1 MTDQYDIEPWLSGF
15 TIPEAPTGAVLAL
28 TFGASGIWTGR
39 VDGRR
44 RIVASLS
51 EPRIVPSILDMRIA
65 AELTENG
72 SVPEAS
78 EPAVFDELTELVRR
92 ARDLIDDRDSTFVM
106 GTGTLRFIS
115 VSRADIVE
123 ATVPEVN
130 RIHGMIVELAGT
142 QPVDA
147 ILLGPGTD
155 QWPGLWESLTERGF
169 TALLPGDRFPDTFGG
184 DDDPTNTLARIDE
197 APVALA
203 WGAQPSDSGPAS
215 FSASGIDPADYR
227 LDEYGNVQ
235 FDSSRRDQYGDTQY
249 GDIQFGDAGYR
260 DDPNEARRAAESKR
274 RWQITAAAAI
284 LVLVGLGGVG
294 TAVATNIHEHNG
306 PSIDELG
313 DLSASDTTSET
324 ESSAPAHI
332 PNSADR
338 KEVAAARAKMLKY
351 STPPPPPKPT
361 PTTTQ
366 KQRPQQ
372 DQQQD
377 QQQTQERPRPGPP
390 PLPKP
395 RKRTIPNP
403 IPGLPPIVVG

>member
-1 MTDQYDIEPWLSGF
+1 MSDQYDTAPWLSGF
-15 TIPEAPTGAVLAL
+15 TIPAAPTGAVLAL
-28 TFGASGIWTGR
+28 TFGQSGIWTGR

-51 EPRIVPSILDMRIA
+51 EPRIVPSVLDMRVA
-65 AELTENG
+65 AELVENG
-72 SVPEAS
+72 SVAEAA
-78 EPAVFDELTELVRR
+78 EPSVFAELTELVAR
-92 ARDLIDDRDSTFVM
+92 ARDQFDGRESIFVM
-106 GTGTLRFIS
+106 GAGTLRFVA

-130 RIHGMIVELAGT
+130 RIHGMIVELAGD

-155 QWPGLWESLTERGF
+155 LWPGLWESLTERGF
-169 TALLPGDRFPDTFGG
+169 TALSPGDRFPNTFGG
-184 DDDPTNTLARIDE
+184 DDDPTNTFARIAE
-197 APVALA
+197 APVPLA
-203 WGAQPSDSGPAS
+203 WGAPPSESGPVS
-215 FSASGIDPADYR
+215 FSASGIDPADYG

-235 FDSSRRDQYGDTQY
+235 FDAALGEP
-249 GDIQFGDAGYR
+249 YR
-260 DDPNEARRAAESKR
+260 DLQDEASLEREEDPGEARRAAESKR

-294 TAVATNIHEHNG
+294 TAVATNIHEHKG

-313 DLSASDTTSET
+313 DLSGNETASEAET
-324 ESSAPAHI
+324 VAPAHI

-351 STPPPPPKPT
+351 STPPPPPKPKA
-361 PTTTQ
+361 TTTQ
-366 KQRPQQ
+366 KQ
-372 DQQQD
+372 QQQEP
-377 QQQTQERPRPGPP
+377 QRQQTQERPRPGPEP
-390 PLPKP
+390 QPKP

-403 IPGLPPIVVG
+403 IPGLPPIVIG